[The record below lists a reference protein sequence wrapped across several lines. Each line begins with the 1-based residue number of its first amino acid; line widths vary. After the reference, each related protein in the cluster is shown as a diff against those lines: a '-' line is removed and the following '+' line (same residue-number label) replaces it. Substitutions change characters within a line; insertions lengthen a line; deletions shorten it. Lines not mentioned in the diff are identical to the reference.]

1 MMTGST
7 TNAPATPDP
16 AAVEAAKEAAGRR
29 AAALVEPGMRVGLG
43 TGSTVHWT
51 IVALGERAA
60 ELDLT
65 CVATSQRTH
74 ELATSLGLRV
84 VTPDEARHL
93 DVTID
98 GADEV
103 DPAANL
109 TKGGGGAHTREKI
122 VAAMA
127 DRFVVVVDASKL
139 VPQLGP
145 FGTPL
150 EVLEFAPGVVADAVR
165 ALGAERV
172 EQLDRRS
179 DNGNV
184 LLRAQFAPIADP
196 AGLAASLAAVA
207 GIVEHGIF
215 LGTTVDDVFVAG
227 ADGVTHLPGGRE
239 RR

>member
-1 MMTGST
+1 MTT
-7 TNAPATPDP
+7 AID
-16 AAVEAAKEAAGRR
+16 AAKEAAGR
-29 AAALVEPGMRVGLG
+29 AAAELVSAGMRVGLG

-65 CVATSQRTH
+65 CVATSARTDA
-74 ELATSLGLRV
+74 LARQLGLRV
-84 VTPDEARHL
+84 VAPDAAGRL
-93 DVTID
+93 DITID

-127 DRFVVVVDASKL
+127 DRFVVVVDDSKL
-139 VPQLGP
+139 VPALGP

-150 EVLEFAPGVVADAVR
+150 EVLDFAPGVVADAVR
-165 ALGAERV
+165 RLGASRV
-172 EQLDRRS
+172 DRLEERS

-184 LLRAQFAPIADP
+184 LLRAWFPSIGDP
-196 AGLAASLAAVA
+196 ADLAAALAGRA
-207 GIVEHGIF
+207 GRGRAWDLPRH
-215 LGTTVDDVFVAG
+215 
-227 ADGVTHLPGGRE
+227 DGGCGVRRLDGGRRRLPGGRPQE